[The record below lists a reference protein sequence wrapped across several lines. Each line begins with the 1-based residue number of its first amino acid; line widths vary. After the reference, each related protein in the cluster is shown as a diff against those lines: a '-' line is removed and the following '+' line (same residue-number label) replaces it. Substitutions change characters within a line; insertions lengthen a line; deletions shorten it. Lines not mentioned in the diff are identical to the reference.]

1 MVVTWTTF
9 DPTNESVVE
18 FGENGLDR
26 RATGYSSKFYDGG
39 SERRLIFIHRV
50 VLEDLRPGAFHVYH
64 CGSRMGWSATFWFR
78 SKNAS
83 AHWSPRLAVFGDMGN
98 VNAQSLPF
106 LQEEAQKGTIDA
118 ALHVGDFAYNM
129 DSDNARVGDEFMRQI
144 EPVAAYVPYMTCV
157 GNHENAYNFSNYV
170 NRFSM
175 VDSAGRVN
183 NHFFSFDIGPAHII
197 SLSTEFYFFLEYGFM
212 QIKHQYE
219 WLEQD
224 LKEATRSERRRE
236 RPWIITMGHRPMYCS
251 NNDRD
256 DCTMYESIIRG
267 ESHYGQSSG
276 TDFAVMVGDVHGN
289 HEGEGTVQ
297 TFSEAVRLRMVG
309 RGELMTDG
317 AGAEEFGDH
326 FGKKAATAIGEQV
339 TGSTVVEYDVVQEK
353 ISGISCAAGWDRS
366 SNSVAR
372 GVVRRG
378 RDPFV
383 SHSRHR
389 KRAEQVEADTG
400 KRVYGDGNRLKV
412 PGRENRGRL
421 PPLAQFASG
430 HITADRTV

>member
-1 MVVTWTTF
+1 MTSFLIDLGGRQPLAGDKTG
-9 DPTNESVVE
+9 SVGASDGVPSVRTRGGGGGQYTVE
-18 FGENGLDR
+18 GQQR
-26 RATGYSSKFYDGG
+26 
-39 SERRLIFIHRV
+39 I
-50 VLEDLRPGAFHVYH
+50 
-64 CGSRMGWSATFWFR
+64 
-78 SKNAS
+78 
-83 AHWSPRLAVFGDMGN
+83 
-98 VNAQSLPF
+98 
-106 LQEEAQKGTIDA
+106 A
-118 ALHVGDFAYNM
+118 A
-129 DSDNARVGDEFMRQI
+129 
-144 EPVAAYVPYMTCV
+144 
-157 GNHENAYNFSNYV
+157 
-170 NRFSM
+170 
-175 VDSAGRVN
+175 
-183 NHFFSFDIGPAHII
+183 
-197 SLSTEFYFFLEYGFM
+197 
-212 QIKHQYE
+212 
-219 WLEQD
+219 
-224 LKEATRSERRRE
+224 KEKVK
-236 RPWIITMGHRPMYCS
+236 
-251 NNDRD
+251 
-256 DCTMYESIIRG
+256 RG
-267 ESHYGQSSG
+267 ETGCIVTRRIVG
-276 TDFAVMVGDVHGN
+276 ECNKWEANIPVAVMVGDVHGN
-289 HEGEGTVQ
+289 HVGEGTVQ

-353 ISGISCAAGWDRS
+353 VSDISCAAGWDRS

-372 GVVRRG
+372 GVVRRD